1 MCHRVDRKIITDPI
15 QTTATT
21 ATAAT
26 IATDKS
32 LHMHQQPLPLPPL
45 SSSPRTTNEEK
56 KNFVQLL
63 VQRVRIKL
71 LNYRSDRDTIDAVTT
86 TANFDYRFDR
96 NFEMRPN
103 HNFSHHEEKSQVRNW
118 RYHLTNDHF

>member
-1 MCHRVDRKIITDPI
+1 M
-15 QTTATT
+15 
-21 ATAAT
+21 
-26 IATDKS
+26 
-32 LHMHQQPLPLPPL
+32 PP
-45 SSSPRTTNEEK
+45 NEK

-63 VQRVRIKL
+63 VQRVRNKL
-71 LNYRSDRDTIDAVTT
+71 VKCTDGSDRDTVDGITT

-103 HNFSHHEEKSQVRNW
+103 HNLSQQQQQHHDEKIQIRNW

>member
-1 MCHRVDRKIITDPI
+1 MCHRIDRKIITDPTQI
-15 QTTATT
+15 TTAG
-21 ATAAT
+21 
-26 IATDKS
+26 DKS
-32 LHMHQQPLPLPPL
+32 SHMQSPPPPL
-45 SSSPRTTNEEK
+45 ASLPRTTDEK
-56 KNFVQLL
+56 KNFIHVL

-71 LNYRSDRDTIDAVTT
+71 LNCRADRDTVDTVTA

-103 HNFSHHEEKSQVRNW
+103 HNLSLYGEKSQVRNW